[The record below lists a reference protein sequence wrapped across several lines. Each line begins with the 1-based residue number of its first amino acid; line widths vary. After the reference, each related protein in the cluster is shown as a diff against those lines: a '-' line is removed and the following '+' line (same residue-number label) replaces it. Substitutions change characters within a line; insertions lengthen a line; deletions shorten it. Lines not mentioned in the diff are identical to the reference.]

1 MPRALRL
8 PAAFALLVLACVPF
22 AFAFDARV
30 ATAAPPVSPPR
41 TLDDYRHFR
50 VTAIDLLGRMP
61 TREELAAFERSD
73 FDVDRWIDD
82 HLTGPAYA
90 ERLTRVYMDVLRLE
104 PNLLFQNASWELYRH
119 DVQGPDGKPVAI
131 YYRENQR
138 RERPETDG
146 DFCLSPAETGV
157 VIRARQA
164 DLPLPDAV
172 PAAGKTP
179 PAASAPAPA
188 LAPPKPAPRPGAPA
202 TAAMGAAVAAMGGAM
217 GGSTGGAMGSG
228 GAPMM
233 APPPPPATPRR
244 VSQKLLDTYT
254 VAVKPW
260 WLYRDYR
267 SPAPAQLYGQG
278 WKDPDP
284 QYKPVES
291 LLSGEGGKPTAEI
304 RVCREEAQRAALGH
318 VYASGRVK
326 APALDVKRPG
336 MRFRAAPLDRPYAAQ
351 HQGQPLACD
360 SRMALDYAP
369 DCGCGVGL
377 ERCVP
382 GDSNSGGNAFY
393 YPNHMPLGPG
403 MPLDDARQ
411 QQQRWFPYWWSR
423 EAVRYLDDLFG
434 SDRDFREI
442 LTGKR
447 TFVNGP
453 LAQFYRS
460 IQQSNCCGPEAQ
472 FGMLEESEPLFEPKN
487 VPEGLEPHDVSTWK
501 MVEDRGPH
509 AAGILTMPIF
519 LEKYASARARG
530 AALYND
536 FLCKSFS
543 AESQQLQPS
552 TEANL
557 TIRPGCKTCHATL
570 EPLAAYFSRVEPAN
584 FVFLPQAS
592 FPVHSTACKLDKN
605 GKLSGACNALYDAAF
620 ADAKSATLRSAYAS
634 PEHADATPV
643 GAGQDLTKMPEF
655 AQCAVQRVTSSF
667 LGRQTTPDD
676 EPLLSAL
683 TRTFVGA
690 GYRMKALVRAIVRS
704 DAYRKSNNLGSTT
717 WRGDAR

>member
-1 MPRALRL
+1 LPRALRL
-8 PAAFALLVLACVPF
+8 PALFVLLVLACVPF
-22 AFAFDARV
+22 AVDARS
-30 ATAAPPVSPPR
+30 APPAPASR

-73 FDVDRWIDD
+73 FDVDRWIDE
-82 HLTGPAYA
+82 HLTGPGYT
-90 ERLTRVYMDVLRLE
+90 ERLTRIYMDVLRLE

-119 DVQGPDGKPVAI
+119 DVQGPDGKPVTI

-146 DFCLSPAETGV
+146 EFCLSPEETGV
-157 VIRARQA
+157 IIRARQQ
-164 DLPLPDAV
+164 DLALPEKA
-172 PAAGKTP
+172 PAGKG
-179 PAASAPAPA
+179 APAPA
-188 LAPPKPAPRPGAPA
+188 PKPVKGPAP
-202 TAAMGAAVAAMGGAM
+202 TMTMGAAPMTPAA
-217 GGSTGGAMGSG
+217 
-228 GAPMM
+228 
-233 APPPPPATPRR
+233 PPPATPKR
-244 VSQKLLDTYT
+244 VSQKLLDATT
-254 VAVKPW
+254 VVVKPW

-267 SPAPAQLYGQG
+267 ASSPAQLYGQA
-278 WKDPDP
+278 WKDVDP

-291 LLSGEGGKPTAEI
+291 LVNGPDGKPVSEI
-304 RVCREEAQRAALGH
+304 RVCREEAQRAESGH
-318 VYASGRVK
+318 VYASGRTK
-326 APALDVKRPG
+326 APPRDAKLPG
-336 MRFRAAPLDRPYAAQ
+336 MRFRPPPLDRPYATQ
-351 HQGQPLACD
+351 HQGQPVACD
-360 SRMALDYAP
+360 TRMGLDYAP

-377 ERCVP
+377 ERCIP
-382 GDSNSGGNAFY
+382 GDGNNNGNAFY

-403 MPLDDARQ
+403 TPLDDARQ
-411 QQQRWFPYWWSR
+411 SQQRWFPYWWSR

-472 FGMLEESEPLFEPKN
+472 FGMLQETEPLFDPKN
-487 VPEGLEPHDVSTWK
+487 VPPDLEPHDVSTWK
-501 MVEDRGPH
+501 MVVDRGAH
-509 AAGILTMPIF
+509 AAGILTMPMF

-530 AALYND
+530 AAVYND

-543 AESQQLQPS
+543 ADNQQLQPS
-552 TEANL
+552 TEPNL

-570 EPLAAYFSRVEPAN
+570 EPFAAYFSRVEPSN

-592 FPVHSTACKLDKN
+592 FPVHSTSCKLDKN
-605 GKLSGACNALYDAAF
+605 GKLNGSCNALYDAAF
-620 ADAKSATLRSAYAS
+620 ADAKGATLRSAYAS
-634 PEHADATPV
+634 PEHADATPL
-643 GAGQDLTKMPEF
+643 GAGQDITKMPEF

-676 EPLLSAL
+676 EALLSSL
-683 TRTFVGA
+683 TDAFVGS
-690 GYRMKALVRAIVRS
+690 GYRMKALVRAIVHS
-704 DAYRKSNNLGSTT
+704 YAYRRSNNLGSTT
-717 WRGDAR
+717 WRGGGQ

>member
-8 PAAFALLVLACVPF
+8 PALFALLVFACVPF
-22 AFAFDARV
+22 ALDARS
-30 ATAAPPVSPPR
+30 APPAPAKR

-61 TREELAAFERSD
+61 TRDELAAFERSD

-82 HLTGPAYA
+82 HLTGPEYT
-90 ERLTRVYMDVLRLE
+90 ERLTRIYMDVLRLE
-104 PNLLFQNASWELYRH
+104 PNLVFQNASWELNRH
-119 DVQGPDGKPVAI
+119 DVQGPDGKPVTI

-146 DFCLSPAETGV
+146 DFCLSPEETGV
-157 VIRARQA
+157 IIRARQQ
-164 DLPLPDAV
+164 DLALPEKAPPTKG
-172 PAAGKTP
+172 PAT
-179 PAASAPAPA
+179 APAP
-188 LAPPKPAPRPGAPA
+188 PPKAAATTAPGMGMAGGAAPMAPA
-202 TAAMGAAVAAMGGAM
+202 T
-217 GGSTGGAMGSG
+217 
-228 GAPMM
+228 
-233 APPPPPATPRR
+233 PPPPTPKR
-244 VSQKLLDTYT
+244 VSQKALDAAT
-254 VAVKPW
+254 VLVKPW

-267 SPAPAQLYGQG
+267 SPSPSQLYGQA
-278 WKDPDP
+278 WKDVDP

-291 LLSGEGGKPTAEI
+291 LVNDPDGKPVAEI
-304 RVCREEAQRAALGH
+304 RVCREEAQRAESGH
-318 VYASGRVK
+318 IYASGRTK
-326 APALDVKRPG
+326 APPKDAKLPG
-336 MRFRAAPLDRPYAAQ
+336 LRFRPAPLDRPYATQ
-351 HQGQPLACD
+351 HQGQPVACD
-360 SRMALDYAP
+360 TRMGLDYAP

-377 ERCVP
+377 ERCIP
-382 GDSNSGGNAFY
+382 GDSNNNGNAFY

-411 QQQRWFPYWWSR
+411 SQQRWFPYWWSR
-423 EAVRYLDDLFG
+423 EVVRYLDDLFQ

-472 FGMLEESEPLFEPKN
+472 FGMLQETEPLFDPQN
-487 VPEGLEPHDVSTWK
+487 VPADLEPHDVSTWK
-501 MVEDRGPH
+501 MVQDRGPH
-509 AAGILTMPIF
+509 AAGILTMPMF

-536 FLCKSFS
+536 FLCESFS
-543 AESQQLQPS
+543 AENQQLQPS
-552 TEANL
+552 SEPNL

-570 EPLAAYFSRVEPAN
+570 EPLAAYFSRVEPSN

-592 FPVHSTACKLDKN
+592 FPVHNPTCKLDKN
-605 GKLSGACNALYDAAF
+605 GKLNGNCNALYDAAF

-634 PEHADATPV
+634 PEHADATPL
-643 GAGQDLTKMPEF
+643 GAGQDITKMPEF

-667 LGRQTTPDD
+667 LGRATTPDD
-676 EPLLSAL
+676 DALLTSL
-683 TRTFVGA
+683 TSTFVGS

-704 DAYRKSNNLGSTT
+704 DAYRRSNNLGSTT
-717 WRGDAR
+717 WRGGAQ

>member
-8 PAAFALLVLACVPF
+8 PALFALLVFALVPF
-22 AFAFDARV
+22 ALDARS
-30 ATAAPPVSPPR
+30 AAAARPAPAQR

-50 VTAIDLLGRMP
+50 VLAIDLLGRMP

-73 FDVDRWIDD
+73 FDVDRWIDE
-82 HLTGPAYA
+82 HLTGPAYS
-90 ERLTRVYMDVLRLE
+90 ERLTRIYMDVLRLE

-119 DVQGPDGKPVAI
+119 DVQGPDGKPVTI

-146 DFCLSPAETGV
+146 EFCLSPQETGV
-157 VIRARQA
+157 VIRPRQQ
-164 DLPLPDAV
+164 DVPLPV
-172 PAAGKTP
+172 EVAAAKGAP
-179 PAASAPAPA
+179 PAPA
-188 LAPPKPAPRPGAPA
+188 APVKPKPVTPTKEAPA
-202 TAAMGAAVAAMGGAM
+202 KGMGGA
-217 GGSTGGAMGSG
+217 T
-228 GAPMM
+228 M
-233 APPPPPATPRR
+233 AAAQKPPATPKR
-244 VSQKLLDTYT
+244 VSQKLLDATT
-254 VAVKPW
+254 VLVKPW

-267 SPAPAQLYGQG
+267 EPAPSQLYGQA

-291 LLSGEGGKPTAEI
+291 LLTDSEGKPVTEI
-304 RVCREEAQRAALGH
+304 RICREEAQHLDSGH
-318 VYASGRVK
+318 IYASGRTK
-326 APALDVKRPG
+326 APPKDAKLPG
-336 MRFRAAPLDRPYAAQ
+336 MRLRPPPLDRPYATQ
-351 HQGQPLACD
+351 HQGQPVACD
-360 SRMALDYAP
+360 TRMGLDYAP

-377 ERCVP
+377 ERCIP
-382 GDSNSGGNAFY
+382 GDSNNNGNAFY

-472 FGMLEESEPLFEPKN
+472 FGMLQESEPLFDPRN
-487 VPEGLEPHDVSTWK
+487 VPADLEPHDVSTWK

-509 AAGILTMPIF
+509 AAGILTMPMF

-543 AESQQLQPS
+543 AENQQLQPS
-552 TEANL
+552 SEPNL

-570 EPLAAYFSRVEPAN
+570 EPLAAYFSRVEASN
-584 FVFLPQAS
+584 FVFLPQS
-592 FPVHSTACKLDKN
+592 TFPVHNTTCRLDKN
-605 GKLSGACNALYDAAF
+605 GKLNGGCNALYDAAF

-634 PEHADATPV
+634 PEHADETPA
-643 GAGQDLTKMPEF
+643 GAGQDITKMPEF

-667 LGRQTTPDD
+667 LGRATTPDD
-676 EPLLSAL
+676 DALLASL
-683 TRTFVGA
+683 TSTFVGS
-690 GYRMKALVRAIVRS
+690 GYRMKALVRAIVHS
-704 DAYRKSNNLGSTT
+704 DEYRRANDLGSTT
-717 WRGDAR
+717 WRGGAQ

>member
-1 MPRALRL
+1 MPRALRF
-8 PAAFALLVLACVPF
+8 PALFALLVLALVPF
-22 AFAFDARV
+22 ALDARS
-30 ATAAPPVSPPR
+30 AGPAPAQR

-61 TREELAAFERSD
+61 TREEIAAFERSD
-73 FDVDRWIDD
+73 FDVDKWIDE
-82 HLTGPAYA
+82 HLTGPAYS
-90 ERLTRVYMDVLRLE
+90 ERLTRIYMDVLRLE

-119 DVQGPDGKPVAI
+119 DVQGPDGKPVTI

-146 DFCLSPAETGV
+146 EFCLSPQETGV
-157 VIRARQA
+157 IIRARQQ
-164 DLPLPDAV
+164 DLALPEEVAPAKGAKGV
-172 PAAGKTP
+172 PAP
-179 PAASAPAPA
+179 
-188 LAPPKPAPRPGAPA
+188 PPKPAAPA
-202 TAAMGAAVAAMGGAM
+202 APKPAGAAPVPMGMAGMAA
-217 GGSTGGAMGSG
+217 
-228 GAPMM
+228 APK
-233 APPPPPATPRR
+233 PPPTPKR
-244 VSQKLLDTYT
+244 VSQKLLDATT
-254 VAVKPW
+254 VLVKPW

-267 SPAPAQLYGQG
+267 APAPSQLYGGQA

-291 LLSGEGGKPTAEI
+291 LLTDSEGKSVTEI
-304 RVCREEAQRAALGH
+304 RVCREEAQRLEQGH
-318 VYASGRVK
+318 VYASGRTK
-326 APALDVKRPG
+326 APPKDAKLPG
-336 MRFRAAPLDRPYAAQ
+336 MRFRPAPLDRPYATQ
-351 HQGQPLACD
+351 NQGKPVACD
-360 SRMALDYAP
+360 TRLGLDYAP

-377 ERCVP
+377 ERCIP
-382 GDSNSGGNAFY
+382 GDSNNNGNAFY

-411 QQQRWFPYWWSR
+411 AQQRWFPYWWSR

-460 IQQSNCCGPEAQ
+460 IQQSNCCGPEAS
-472 FGMLEESEPLFEPKN
+472 FGMLMESEPLFDPKN
-487 VPEGLEPHDVSTWK
+487 VPEDLEPHDVSTWK

-509 AAGILTMPIF
+509 AAGILTMPMF

-530 AALYND
+530 AAVYND

-543 AESQQLQPS
+543 AENQQLQPS
-552 TEANL
+552 TEPNL

-570 EPLAAYFSRVEPAN
+570 EPLAAYFSRVEPSN

-592 FPVHSTACKLDKN
+592 FPVHNTTCKLDKN
-605 GKLSGACNALYDAAF
+605 GKLNGACTALYDPAF

-634 PEHADATPV
+634 PEHADETPA
-643 GAGQDLTKMPEF
+643 GLGQDITKMPEF

-676 EPLLSAL
+676 DALLTSL
-683 TRTFVGA
+683 TSTFVGS
-690 GYRMKALVRAIVRS
+690 GYRMKALVRAIVHS
-704 DAYRKSNNLGSTT
+704 DEYRRSNNLGSTT
-717 WRGDAR
+717 WRGGAQ

>member
-8 PAAFALLVLACVPF
+8 PALFALLVLACVPF
-22 AFAFDARV
+22 AFDARS
-30 ATAAPPVSPPR
+30 APAAPASR

-82 HLTGPAYA
+82 HLTGPGYT
-90 ERLTRVYMDVLRLE
+90 ERLTRIYMDVLRLE

-119 DVQGPDGKPVAI
+119 DVQGPDGKPVTV

-146 DFCLSPAETGV
+146 EFCLSPEETGV
-157 VIRARQA
+157 IIRPRQQ
-164 DLPLPDAV
+164 DLALPEKV
-172 PAAGKTP
+172 PASGKG
-179 PAASAPAPA
+179 APAP
-188 LAPPKPAPRPGAPA
+188 PPAPQPAKGPAPM
-202 TAAMGAAVAAMGGAM
+202 TTMGAA
-217 GGSTGGAMGSG
+217 
-228 GAPMM
+228 PM
-233 APPPPPATPRR
+233 APTVPPPATPKR
-244 VSQKLLDTYT
+244 VSQKLLEATT
-254 VAVKPW
+254 VVIKPW

-267 SPAPAQLYGQG
+267 APSPSQLFGQG
-278 WKDPDP
+278 WKDVDP

-291 LLSGEGGKPTAEI
+291 LVNGPDGKPVSEI
-304 RVCREEAQRAALGH
+304 RICREEAQRSESGH
-318 VYASGRVK
+318 VYASGRTK
-326 APALDVKRPG
+326 APAKDAKLPG
-336 MRFRAAPLDRPYAAQ
+336 MRFRPAPLDRPYATQ
-351 HQGQPLACD
+351 HQGQPVACD
-360 SRMALDYAP
+360 TRMGLDYAP

-377 ERCVP
+377 ERCIP
-382 GDSNSGGNAFY
+382 GDSNNNGNAFY
-393 YPNHMPLGPG
+393 FPNHMPLGPG

-411 QQQRWFPYWWSR
+411 SQQRWFPYWWSR
-423 EAVRYLDDLFG
+423 EVVRYLDDLFA

-460 IQQSNCCGPEAQ
+460 IQQSNCCGPETQ
-472 FGMLEESEPLFEPKN
+472 FGMLQETEPLFDPSN
-487 VPEGLEPHDVSTWK
+487 VPADLEPHDVSTWK
-501 MVEDRGPH
+501 LVEDRGVH
-509 AAGILTMPIF
+509 AAGILTMPMF

-543 AESQQLQPS
+543 ADNQQLQPS
-552 TEANL
+552 AEPNL

-570 EPLAAYFSRVEPAN
+570 EPLAAYFSRVEPSN

-592 FPVHSTACKLDKN
+592 FPVHNPTCKLDKN
-605 GKLSGACNALYDAAF
+605 GKLNGNCNALYDPAF

-634 PEHADATPV
+634 PEHADATPL
-643 GAGQDLTKMPEF
+643 GAGQDITKMPEF

-676 EPLLSAL
+676 DALLSSL
-683 TRTFVGA
+683 TSTFVGS
-690 GYRMKALVRAIVRS
+690 GYRMKSLVRAIVHS
-704 DAYRKSNNLGSTT
+704 DAYRRSNNLGSTT
-717 WRGDAR
+717 WRGGGQ